1 VREEGI
7 AMHRRTIILSAAA
20 AAMLAAC
27 SQEEKAKTEAA
38 SAPAPDPASV
48 IRPLYDSYL
57 TEGAQFPEF
66 RDQAPWSADLWAQ
79 LEAMV
84 TRSNAIN
91 EPILDFDPL
100 IDAQDYQLSDLN
112 VRTEAVAENSH
123 ATVRASF
130 SNAGRPTEVVY
141 DMMWENGG
149 WRVDN
154 IRAGSWDLRQIAS
167 APNAD
172 AIPR

>member
-1 VREEGI
+1 
-7 AMHRRTIILSAAA
+7 MHRRAIILNAAA
-20 AAMLAAC
+20 VAVLAAC
-27 SQEEKAKTEAA
+27 SPQNEKKADAPA
-38 SAPAPDPASV
+38 APAPDPAAV
-48 IRPLYDSYL
+48 IRPLYDGYL
-57 TEGAQFPEF
+57 TEGAQFPAF

-84 TRSNAIN
+84 ARSEALN

-100 IDAQDYQLSDLN
+100 IDAQDYQLTNLN
-112 VRTEAVAENSH
+112 VVTEALAENSH

-130 SNAGRPTEVVY
+130 ANAGRPTEVVY
-141 DMMWENGG
+141 DMVWENGG

-154 IRAGSWDLRQIAS
+154 IRASNWDLRQIAS

-172 AIPR
+172 AIPQP